1 MRATL
6 FSVVAVTV
14 VLLSGCGFLRNI
26 EQWKCDNMGMCHFGI
41 TPSVPY
47 QQPWDAAAYPPVSGY
62 NPAENVILQELPRE
76 GLGLPSPHCENCQL

>member
-6 FSVVAVTV
+6 YSVVAVTT

-41 TPSVPY
+41 TPSVRY
-47 QQPWDAAAYPPVSGY
+47 QQPWDSAAYPPDSGY
-62 NPAENVILQELPRE
+62 NPAGNVILQEPSHE
-76 GLGLPSPHCENCQL
+76 GLGMPAPPCENCQR